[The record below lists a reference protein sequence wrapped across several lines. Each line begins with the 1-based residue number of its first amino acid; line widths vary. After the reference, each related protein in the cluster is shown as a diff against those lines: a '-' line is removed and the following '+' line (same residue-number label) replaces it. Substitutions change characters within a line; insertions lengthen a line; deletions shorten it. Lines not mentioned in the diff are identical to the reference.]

1 MELFVNNSKIEVI
14 KKQKIISKK
23 HLLIIIMSTHHN
35 CSSHTC
41 KHSSHDGL
49 ESDNQFKEDYTSYL
63 TTKKKIKDEEL
74 RSARKALK
82 IKLKNKQ
89 KKRSGIDSK
98 TWMLSMDT
106 SGNELQSRTAKRLFI
121 MEHLAKMRL
130 MESLGLGHTVPS
142 LAEILKKYCEK

>member
-1 MELFVNNSKIEVI
+1 
-14 KKQKIISKK
+14 
-23 HLLIIIMSTHHN
+23 MSTHHHS

-41 KHSSHDGL
+41 NHSSHDGL
-49 ESDNQFKEDYTSYL
+49 DSDNQFKENYTSYL
-63 TTKKKIKDEEL
+63 TAKEEIKAEEL

-89 KKRSGIDSK
+89 KKRTIGHQE
-98 TWMLSMDT
+98 MALSYDP
-106 SGNELQSRTAKRLFI
+106 SGNELQSKTAKRLFI

-142 LAEILKKYCEK
+142 LANILKKYREE